1 MIRVVLP
8 QHLRTLADL
17 EDREIHL
24 DVDEPVTQRS
34 VIDAIEARFPM
45 LSGTIRDHG
54 SDKRRALVR
63 FFACE
68 DDLSNDPPDKPLPAK
83 VANGEE
89 PFYIIGAIA
98 GG

>member
-8 QHLRTLADL
+8 PPLRILAKTGP
-17 EDREIHL
+17 EICV
-24 DVDEPVTQRS
+24 DVAGRVTQRS
-34 VIDAIEARFPM
+34 VLDAVETAYPM
-45 LSGTIRDHG
+45 LRGTLRDQ
-54 SDKRRALVR
+54 DTQRRRPLVR

-68 DDLSNDPPDKPLPAK
+68 DDLSNEPPDSLLPAE

-89 PFYIIGAIA
+89 PLLIIGAIA

>member
-17 EDREIHL
+17 EDREIQL
-24 DVDEPVTQRS
+24 DVHEPVTQRS
-34 VIDAIEARFPM
+34 VIDAIETRFPM

-83 VANGEE
+83 VVNGEE
-89 PFYIIGAIA
+89 PYYIIGAIA